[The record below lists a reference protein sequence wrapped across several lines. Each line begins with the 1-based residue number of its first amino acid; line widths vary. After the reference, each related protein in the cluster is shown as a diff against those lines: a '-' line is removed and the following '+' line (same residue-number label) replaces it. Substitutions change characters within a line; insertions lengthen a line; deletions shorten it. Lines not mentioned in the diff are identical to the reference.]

1 MTSLPPARRQ
11 LSVFVLL
18 VGTVCGAHTGAVWT
32 AFPCLGDSPPSA
44 SPSCSRGW
52 SDPAAQDFSHG
63 EGGLCAAHDRSRW
76 LHAALRP
83 RKRLVGLGLSFNR
96 SQWYYRPS
104 LGTWS
109 VVWRSPEALPPD
121 PYPWRPAGPE
131 QVVGAQ

>member
-1 MTSLPPARRQ
+1 MVRTPVPSGRHFPVLVTARPALPRLVPEDGQTQPPRTS
-11 LSVFVLL
+11 
-18 VGTVCGAHTGAVWT
+18 
-32 AFPCLGDSPPSA
+32 
-44 SPSCSRGW
+44 
-52 SDPAAQDFSHG
+52 SHG
-63 EGGLCAAHDRSRW
+63 GGGLCAAHDRSRW

-96 SQWYYRPS
+96 SQRHYRPS